1 MIQSKFVLPQ
11 GFGMLFSSQIESSTI
26 LFHSI
31 QTALFKE
38 LCDSNSSLNEEN
50 PRLHIESLLQELSD
64 VYVLQLLVSEIKFGN
79 HEHHLFCPSA
89 PSH

>member
-31 QTALFKE
+31 QTALFTE

-64 VYVLQLLVSEIKFGN
+64 VYVLQLLVSETKFGN